1 MKRKKQKA
9 IKLLNYYNI
18 GAFNHGQASKIMRE
32 LVNEDNVGIVNRN
45 SKPFAVIISHEKYE
59 RLLKEGIDLN
69 EY

>member
-1 MKRKKQKA
+1 MNRKKKT
-9 IKLLNYYNI
+9 IKLLQYFNI

-32 LVNEDNVGIVNRN
+32 LVNEDKVGVVNRN

-59 RLLKEGIDLN
+59 RLLEKGIDLN